1 MTGQPDGF
9 GFIVAD
15 VTRMFRAE
23 LDRRVT
29 EARLGLTPGD
39 GRTLFHARRAGDI
52 VQSLLAERMGVEA
65 MTLSGS
71 LDRLQAKGLV
81 ERLPHP
87 DDRRAKLVRVTQAGQ
102 AMIAYLQPISGEL
115 VAEAVA
121 GIDPAEWERTLAIL
135 SRVRDNL
142 ALTRAQAA
150 AGKASAA

>member
-1 MTGQPDGF
+1 MIGQPDGF

-23 LDRRVT
+23 LDRRVS

-52 VQSLLAERMGVEA
+52 VQTLLAERMGVEA

-81 ERLPHP
+81 ERVPHP
-87 DDRRAKLVRVTQAGQ
+87 DDRRAKLVRVTEAGHT
-102 AMIAYLQPISGEL
+102 MIAYLQPISAEL
-115 VAEAVA
+115 VAEAAA
-121 GIDPAEWERTLAIL
+121 GIDPAEWDRTLVTLA
-135 SRVRDNL
+135 RVRENL
-142 ALTRAQAA
+142 ASTRAQTIAVKAGAA
-150 AGKASAA
+150 